1 MPNIHDVVGK
11 SKYPTAYWSE
21 WGHIIRIHY
30 NLREI
35 SGEYHGPCPNCGG
48 HEKKDADRFWIKEEN
63 GEVKVFCRK
72 GCDFRDL
79 VDRMREDG
87 CWPKPEPVKT
97 YIEKPAKNPFPVV
110 QGHPYLENKKVP
122 ISNAKINGEILE
134 IPIIDVS
141 GKTIGYQKID
151 AKGGKKFTQ
160 GMKQAGAFS
169 VVGGKLGERAFIT
182 EGWADAVTVHLAVG
196 EAVIF
201 GLNANN
207 VPKAI
212 DAILEKK
219 PDLKIVI
226 AADNDKSGMKAVEQA
241 REKHDVDFRIPTGEH
256 KDFNELYLAEG
267 LDAVVDALN
276 RKPAEIVAEQVKAPV
291 EQPQGNF
298 VTDAKGRVVF
308 NHHNV
313 QEVLKTF
320 DDWDGVFAFDE
331 FAQRKMVMLPIPG
344 TSGNPAMFKPREIR
358 DSDYID
364 VLSWFNRNGFPSAA
378 KNTIIDCVD
387 TVCMLGVISPVKHW
401 LESLKVEDEDDDIL
415 EDWAFRYL
423 DAQTETHEEKEYVRQ
438 VTSKWLI
445 SAAARAI
452 DPGCKCDAV
461 LILEGYQ
468 GAGKSTALRVLS
480 GDDWFGDALPPMHTK
495 DASDYVRGK
504 WIVELAELSN
514 VNKAEVEIVKAF
526 VSRSEERF
534 RPAYGR
540 SEITYPRQCV
550 FAGTTNKSD
559 YLRDET
565 GNRRFWPIK
574 VGRKINTKKLRE
586 DRDQLWAHAVMAYK
600 NGEQWWLSGMAEEMA
615 RKEQDK
621 RLAVDEW
628 FGMVENYC
636 ENKSDVSITEVATN
650 AIGLEIKGISRAE
663 QNRITAIF
671 GTLGFYRNGKFS
683 SGDKRNQ
690 ARFSKGEEYAV

>member
-1 MPNIHDVVGK
+1 MPNIHDAVGK

-21 WGHIIRIHY
+21 WGHVIKLQY

-35 SGEYHGPCPNCGG
+35 SGEFHGPCPVCGG

-87 CWPKPEPVKT
+87 CWAKPEPVKT
-97 YIEKPAKNPFPVV
+97 YVEKPAKNPFPV
-110 QGHPYLENKKVP
+110 QQAHPYLVAKNIP
-122 ISNAKINGEILE
+122 IANASINGDLLE
-134 IPIIDVS
+134 VPIIDVS
-141 GKTIGYQKID
+141 GKTIGHQRID
-151 AKGGKKFTQ
+151 AKGGKKFTH

-169 VVGGKLGERAFIT
+169 VIGGILGERAFIT
-182 EGWADAVTVHLAVG
+182 EGWADAVTIHLAVG

-207 VPKAI
+207 LPKAI

-241 REKHDVDFRIPTGEH
+241 REKHDIDFRIPTGEH

-267 LDAVVDALN
+267 LDDVVDALN

-291 EQPQGNF
+291 EQPQGDF

-331 FAQRKMVMLPIPG
+331 FAQRKMVMKPMSG
-344 TSGNPAMFKPREIR
+344 ASGNPNLFRPREIR

-415 EDWAFRYL
+415 EEWAFRYL
-423 DAQTETHEEKEYVRQ
+423 DAQIDTHEEKEYVRQ
-438 VTSKWLI
+438 VTSKWMI
-445 SAAARAI
+445 SAVARALNA
-452 DPGCKCDAV
+452 GCKADAV
-461 LILEGYQ
+461 LILEGSQ
-468 GAGKSTALRVLS
+468 GAGKSTALRFLC

-495 DASDYVRGK
+495 DASDYIRGK

-540 SEITYPRQCV
+540 SEITYPRHCV

-586 DRDQLWAHAVMAYK
+586 DREQLWAHAVMAYK
-600 NGEQWWLSGMAEEMA
+600 NGEQWWLTGLAEEMA

-628 FGMVENYC
+628 TGMVENYC
-636 ENKSDVSITEVATN
+636 ENKNDVSITQIATE
-650 AIGLEIKGISRAE
+650 AIGLETRNISRLE
-663 QNRITAIF
+663 QNRIGAIL
-671 GTLGFYRNGKFS
+671 GTLGFSRNGKFT
-683 SGDKRNQ
+683 SGERRNQ
-690 ARFSKGEEYAV
+690 QRFSKGEDNA

>member
-1 MPNIHDVVGK
+1 MTNIHDVVGK

-21 WGHIIRIHY
+21 WGHFIKLQY
-30 NLREI
+30 NLRDI
-35 SGEYHGPCPNCGG
+35 SGEFHGPCPVCGG

-87 CWPKPEPVKT
+87 CWPKPQPIKP
-97 YIEKPAKNPFPVV
+97 YIEKPAKNPFPVA
-110 QGHPYLENKKVP
+110 QGHPYLEAKGIP
-122 ISNAKINGEILE
+122 IANASISGDILE
-134 IPIIDVS
+134 VPIIDVS
-141 GKTIGYQKID
+141 GKVIGQQRID
-151 AKGGKKFTQ
+151 AKGRKKFTH

-169 VVGGKLGERAFIT
+169 VVGGRLGDRAFIT
-182 EGWADAVTVHLAVG
+182 EGWADAVTIHLATS

-201 GLNANN
+201 GLNASN

-219 PDLKIVI
+219 PELQIVI

-241 REKHDVDFRIPTGEH
+241 REKHDIDFRIPTGEH
-256 KDFNELYLAEG
+256 KDFNDLYLAEG
-267 LDAVVDALN
+267 IDAVVDALN
-276 RKPAEIVAEQVKAPV
+276 RKPAEIVAEQTKTPV
-291 EQPQGNF
+291 ETPKGDF

-320 DDWDGVFAFDE
+320 DDWEGVFAFDE
-331 FAQRKMVMLPIPG
+331 FAQRKMVMKQLPS
-344 TSGNPAMFKPREIR
+344 TAGNPKLFKPREIR

-423 DAQTETHEEKEYVRQ
+423 DAQTESAEEKEYVRQ
-438 VTSKWLI
+438 VTSKWI
-445 SAAARAI
+445 VSAVARAL
-452 DPGCKCDAV
+452 DAGCKADAV
-461 LILEGYQ
+461 LILEGSQ
-468 GAGKSTALRVLS
+468 GAGKSTALRFLCS
-480 GDDWFGDALPPMHTK
+480 DDWFGDALPPMHTK
-495 DASDYVRGK
+495 DASDYLRGK

-540 SEITYPRQCV
+540 SEITYPRHCV

-586 DRDQLWAHAVMAYK
+586 DREQLWAHAVMAYK
-600 NGEQWWLSGMAEEMA
+600 NGEQWWLTGLAEEMA

-628 FGMVENYC
+628 TGMVENYC
-636 ENKSDVSITEVATN
+636 ENKYDVSITQIATE
-650 AIGLEIKGISRAE
+650 AIGLETKNISRLE
-663 QNRITAIF
+663 QNRIGAIL
-671 GTLGFYRNGKFS
+671 GTLGFSRNGKFT
-683 SGDKRNQ
+683 SGDRRNQ
-690 ARFSKGEEYAV
+690 QRFSKGEDNA